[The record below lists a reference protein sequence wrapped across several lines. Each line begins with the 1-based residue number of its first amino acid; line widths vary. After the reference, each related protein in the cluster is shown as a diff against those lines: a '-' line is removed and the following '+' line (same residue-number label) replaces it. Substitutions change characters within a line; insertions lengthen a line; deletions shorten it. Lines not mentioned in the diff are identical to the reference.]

1 MSEVP
6 EIDQT
11 SLPDDAVV
19 VDVREQN
26 EWDAGHA
33 PNAVHV
39 PLGDLP
45 GSLDRLPDTD
55 AAPVAVVCR
64 TGGRSSRAV
73 AWLVQ
78 QGFDVVN
85 LTGGMK
91 GWESAGRPLVA
102 EGGAAPRI
110 L

>member
-1 MSEVP
+1 MSDIP
-6 EIDQT
+6 EIDPVT
-11 SLPDDAVV
+11 LPDDAVIL
-19 VDVREQN
+19 DVREQN

-45 GSLDRLPDTD
+45 SALDSLPISDDGTL
-55 AAPVAVVCR
+55 AVVCR
-64 TGGRSSRAV
+64 GGGRSSRAV

-78 QGFDVVN
+78 QGFDVAN

-91 GWESAGRPLVA
+91 AWEAGGRPLTAAGDA
-102 EGGAAPRI
+102 EPHV